1 MQRRDFNRIA
11 LGIGLSPMLA
21 NAALAQ
27 VTGQS
32 GGFTQTPTTNGVAAM
47 STSDPMAA
55 VRQYIDG
62 FNKGDAK
69 VMAATFAVP
78 GSILDGMAPH
88 VWQGPTATQDWYRDV
103 LVEGEQHG
111 ASDYFV
117 TLGEPLHNNVTGES
131 AYVVVPA
138 TMTSRWAASR
148 LHNPARS
155 FLWRY
160 ASWPKG
166 GALRP
171 GRGRKALLGSDMRG
185 SHARI

>member
-1 MQRRDFNRIA
+1 ME
-11 LGIGLSPMLA
+11 
-21 NAALAQ
+21 
-27 VTGQS
+27 T
-32 GGFTQTPTTNGVAAM
+32 
-47 STSDPMAA
+47 

-62 FNKGDAK
+62 FNKGEVK

-117 TLGEPLHNNVTGES
+117 TLGEPLHNNVTGDS

-138 TMTSRWAASR
+138 TMTFKMRDEQVTQSGAV
-148 LHNPARS
+148 
-155 FLWRY
+155 FTV
-160 ASWPKG
+160 
-166 GALRP
+166 ALRKLP
-171 GRGRKALLGSDMRG
+171 GGW
-185 SHARI
+185 RIVSWAWAKGTPR